1 MCKKGKFTTTV
12 YKKPTFGGVYSNFE
26 CFLPS
31 VYKFGMVYTLVYRCL
46 CICSS

>member
-12 YKKPTFGGVYSNFE
+12 YKKPTFSGVYSNFE

-31 VYKFGMVYTLVYRCL
+31 IYKFGMVYTLVCRCL